1 MKKIKE
7 PSVSEA
13 DMKTEYDFSGGKRG
27 RYAQLF
33 PRDTIAVVLDP
44 EIAEAYPDS
53 QSVNRALHAILQAAP
68 VRRAK
73 TRHKST

>member
-7 PSVSEA
+7 PTMYND
-13 DMKTEYDFSGGKRG
+13 DMKPEYDFAGGERG
-27 RYAQLF
+27 RYAHLF

-53 QSVNRALHAILQAAP
+53 QSVNRALHAILKAAP
-68 VRRAK
+68 ARRAK
-73 TRHKST
+73 TKHRTA